1 MAETSYINLYEDAAA
16 YSADASARVA
26 LDCSTV
32 SMEDD
37 TKALHYDGVNVE
49 VPKKAVKVG
58 DAVYVDGSG
67 NLHFI
72 DTTGT
77 VNNTDLTKEVA
88 SGGRGWTS
96 IGAIGMRK
104 GQKAWILHKTETDT
118 KYINAWVF
126 KVTGYAAGTAI
137 VFKAYTANDTTDYVE
152 VVGFTPTAENVASV
166 SAMATAMNSFLT
178 TNQNPT
184 GAVQTN
190 WSTCV
195 MKDASGNDAVFM
207 LLEGDSSSGVYYSH
221 RQSPIK
227 SGATATLATWD
238 LLGLTSDK
246 TTNARVNGSHDL
258 RAGWNKEQLYK
269 YYKSST
275 NRDSA
280 GSPTDSISSGGII
293 SEKDWNNNS
302 FPTVKAY
309 YGTWNKYLDSVM
321 LKVPAGVYSSDA
333 LPVYYGKAKEINDK
347 AKTVTFTSVI
357 TGSEKMVFKAFENS
371 TSVYDGGAGL
381 DWYMPGIEEE
391 FGIFSQMKVDGS
403 DPVNS
408 AMVKIGSTARNME
421 QARGVPARYS
431 INTAWCTGSYGGF
444 SNIYPALNSNIRVCS
459 VANLEL

>member
-1 MAETSYINLYEDAAA
+1 MAGSYINKYADAAEYA
-16 YSADASARVA
+16 ADTARTA
-26 LDCSTV
+26 LGKSTV
-32 SMEDD
+32 SLESDSGV
-37 TKALHYDGVNVE
+37 LHYDGVNVE
-49 VPKKAVKVG
+49 IPKKAVKVG

-67 NLHFI
+67 NLHFV
-72 DTTGT
+72 DTTGS
-77 VNNTDLTKEVA
+77 VNNTDLTTAVA

-96 IGAIGMRK
+96 VGAVGMRK
-104 GQKAWILHKTETDT
+104 GQKAWILHKTETET
-118 KYINAWVF
+118 KYLNAWAF

-137 VFKAYTANDTTDYVE
+137 VFKAYTASDTADYVE
-152 VVGFTPTAENVASV
+152 VTGFTPTAENVASV

-178 TNQNPT
+178 TNKNPT

-190 WSTCV
+190 WSACV

-207 LLEGDSSSGVYYSH
+207 LLEGNSSSGVYYSH

-258 RAGWNKEQLYK
+258 RAVWNKDQIYN
-269 YYKSST
+269 YYKAST

-280 GSPTDSISSGGII
+280 GTPTDSISSDGII
-293 SEKDWNNNS
+293 SEKAWNNNS

-309 YGTWNKYLDSVM
+309 YGTWDKYLDSVM
-321 LKVPAGVYSSDA
+321 LKVPAGAYSSDA
-333 LPVYYGKAKEINDK
+333 LPVYYGKAKEIQDK

-357 TGSEKMVFKAFENS
+357 SGSEKTVFKAFDVS
-371 TSVYDGGAGL
+371 ASVSDGGAGL
-381 DWYMPGIEEE
+381 DWYMPGIEET

-408 AMVKIGSTARNME
+408 AMVKIGSTARNLE
-421 QARGVPARYS
+421 LTRWVPARYYY
-431 INTAWCTGSYGGF
+431 NYAWCMNRPGFFYYDSLGS
-444 SNIYPALNSNIRVCS
+444 NNRACAVALL
-459 VANLEL
+459 NL

>member
-1 MAETSYINLYEDAAA
+1 MAKASYINLYEDAAA
-16 YSADASARVA
+16 YDADAAARAA
-26 LDCSTV
+26 LGGSTI

-37 TKALHYDGVNVE
+37 TKVLHYDGVNVE
-49 VPKKAVKVG
+49 IPKKAVKVG

-77 VNNTDLTKEVA
+77 VNNTDLTKAVA

-96 IGAIGMRK
+96 IGSIGMRK
-104 GQKAWILHKTETDT
+104 GQKAWILHKTESDT
-118 KYINAWVF
+118 KYINAWAF
-126 KVTGYAAGTAI
+126 KVTGYDAGTAI
-137 VFKAYTANDTTDYVE
+137 VFKAYTANDTTEYVE
-152 VVGFTPTAENVASV
+152 VTGFTPTAENVASV

-190 WSTCV
+190 WSACV

-207 LLEGDSSSGVYYSH
+207 LLEGNSSSGVYYSH

-246 TTNARVNGSHDL
+246 TTNSRVNGSHDL
-258 RAGWNKEQLYK
+258 RAGWNKDQLYN
-269 YYKSST
+269 YYKAST

-280 GSPTDSISSGGII
+280 GSPTDSITSGGII
-293 SEKDWNNNS
+293 SEKAWNNNS

-309 YGTWNKYLDSVM
+309 YGTWDKYLDSVM
-321 LKVPAGVYSSDA
+321 LKVPAGAYYSDA
-333 LPVYYGKAKEINDK
+333 LPVYYGKAKEIQDK

-357 TGSEKMVFKAFENS
+357 SGSEKMVFKAFDAS
-371 TSVYDGGAGL
+371 ASVSDGGAGL
-381 DWYMPGIEEE
+381 DWYMPGIEEA

-408 AMVKIGSTARNME
+408 AMVKIGSTARNLE
-421 QARGVPARYS
+421 QTRWVPARYS
-431 INTAWCTGSYGGF
+431 GNYAWSMYNFGGF
-444 SNIYPALNSNIRVCS
+444 YTNLLYYSYLACA
-459 VANLEL
+459 VAILDI

>member
-1 MAETSYINLYEDAAA
+1 MAGSYINKYADAAEYA
-16 YSADASARVA
+16 ADTARSA
-26 LDCSTV
+26 LGKSTV
-32 SMEDD
+32 SLESDSGV
-37 TKALHYDGVNVE
+37 LHYDGVNVE
-49 VPKKAVKVG
+49 ITKKAVKVG

-77 VNNTDLTKEVA
+77 VNNTDLTTAVA

-96 IGAIGMRK
+96 VGVVGMRK

-118 KYINAWVF
+118 KYINAWAF
-126 KVTGYAAGTAI
+126 KVTGYAAGTEI
-137 VFKAYTANDTTDYVE
+137 VFKAYTANDTADYVE
-152 VVGFTPTAENVASV
+152 VTGFTPTDENVASV

-190 WSTCV
+190 WSACV

-207 LLEGDSSSGVYYSH
+207 LLEGNSSSGVYYSH

-258 RAGWNKEQLYK
+258 RAGWNKDQLYN
-269 YYKSST
+269 YYKAST
-275 NRDSA
+275 NRDSV
-280 GSPTDSISSGGII
+280 GSPTDSITSGGLI
-293 SEKDWNNNS
+293 SEKAWNNNS

-309 YGTWNKYLDSVM
+309 YGTWDKYLDSVM
-321 LKVPAGVYSSDA
+321 LKVPAGAYSSDA
-333 LPVYYGKAKEINDK
+333 MPVYYGKAKEIQDK

-357 TGSEKMVFKAFENS
+357 SGSEKMVFKAFDVS
-371 TSVYDGGAGL
+371 ASVSDGGAGL
-381 DWYMPGIEEE
+381 DWYMPGIEEA

-408 AMVKIGSTARNME
+408 AMVKIGSTASNLEHTRW
-421 QARGVPARYS
+421 VPARSYS
-431 INTAWCTGSYGGF
+431 PDAWCMSASGAFHHSYSLGNGSRACAV
-444 SNIYPALNSNIRVCS
+444 ALL
-459 VANLEL
+459 NL

>member
-1 MAETSYINLYEDAAA
+1 MAGSYINKYADAAEYA
-16 YSADASARVA
+16 ADTARTV
-26 LDCSTV
+26 LGKSTV
-32 SMEDD
+32 SLESDSGV
-37 TKALHYDGVNVE
+37 LHYDGVNVE
-49 VPKKAVKVG
+49 IPKKAVKVG

-77 VNNTDLTKEVA
+77 VNNTDLTTAVA

-96 IGAIGMRK
+96 IGSIGMRK

-118 KYINAWVF
+118 KYINAWAF

-137 VFKAYTANDTTDYVE
+137 VFKAYTSNDTNDYVE
-152 VVGFTPTAENVASV
+152 VTGFTPTAENVASV

-190 WSTCV
+190 WSACV

-207 LLEGDSSSGVYYSH
+207 LLEGNSSSGVYSSH

-227 SGATATLATWD
+227 SGATATIATWD

-246 TTNARVNGSHDL
+246 TTNARVNGSHDM
-258 RAGWNKEQLYK
+258 RAGWNKDQLYNYFK
-269 YYKSST
+269 AST
-275 NRDSA
+275 NRDST
-280 GSPTDSISSGGII
+280 GSPTDSITSGGII
-293 SEKDWNNNS
+293 SEKAWNNNS

-309 YGTWNKYLDSVM
+309 YGTWDKYLDSVM
-321 LKVPAGVYSSDA
+321 LKVPTGAYSSDA
-333 LPVYYGKAKEINDK
+333 LPVYYGKAKEIQDK

-357 TGSEKMVFKAFENS
+357 SGSEKKVFKAFDVS
-371 TSVYDGGAGL
+371 ASVSDGGAGL

-408 AMVKIGSTARNME
+408 AMVKIGSTARNLE
-421 QARGVPARYS
+421 QTRWVPARY
-431 INTAWCTGSYGGF
+431 NLNCAWVMYGYGGF
-444 SNIYPALNSNIRVCS
+444 YGDYLNPTYRACAVALL
-459 VANLEL
+459 NL

>member
-1 MAETSYINLYEDAAA
+1 MAKASYINLYEDAAA
-16 YSADASARVA
+16 YSADASARAA
-26 LDCSTV
+26 LGGSTV

-37 TKALHYDGVNVE
+37 PKVLHYDGVNVE
-49 VPKKAVKVG
+49 IPKKAVKVG

-77 VNNTDLTKEVA
+77 VKNTELT
-88 SGGRGWTS
+88 GRGWTS
-96 IGAIGMRK
+96 IGVVGMRK

-118 KYINAWVF
+118 KYINAWAF

-137 VFKAYTANDTTDYVE
+137 VFNAYTANDTTEYVE
-152 VVGFTPTAENVASV
+152 VTGFTPTAENVASV

-190 WSTCV
+190 WSACV
-195 MKDASGNDAVFM
+195 MKDTSGNDAVFM
-207 LLEGDSSSGVYYSH
+207 LLEGNSSSGVYYSH

-258 RAGWNKEQLYK
+258 RAGWNKDQLYN
-269 YYKSST
+269 YYKAST

-280 GSPTDSISSGGII
+280 GSPTDSITSGGVI
-293 SEKDWNNNS
+293 SEKAWNNNS

-309 YGTWNKYLDSVM
+309 YGTWDKYLDSVM
-321 LKVPAGVYSSDA
+321 LKVPAGAYFSDA
-333 LPVYYGKAKEINDK
+333 LPVYYGKAKEIQDK
-347 AKTVTFTSVI
+347 AKTFTFTSVI
-357 TGSEKMVFKAFENS
+357 SGSEKKVFKAFDVS
-371 TSVYDGGAGL
+371 ASVSDGGAGL
-381 DWYMPGIEEE
+381 DWYMPGIEEA
-391 FGIFSQMKVDGS
+391 FGIFIQMKVDGS

-408 AMVKIGSTARNME
+408 AMVKIGSTARNLE
-421 QARGVPARYS
+421 LTRWVPARIYYTYAWSMNLGGNFYNYS
-431 INTAWCTGSYGGF
+431 LNGTGRACAV
-444 SNIYPALNSNIRVCS
+444 AL
-459 VANLEL
+459 LDL

>member
-1 MAETSYINLYEDAAA
+1 MASYINNYDNAAD
-16 YSADASARVA
+16 YSADASARAA
-26 LDCSTV
+26 LGGSTV

-37 TKALHYDGVNVE
+37 TKVLHYDGVNVE
-49 VPKKAVKVG
+49 IPKKAVKVG

-72 DTTGT
+72 DTTGS
-77 VNNTDLTKEVA
+77 VNNTDLTTAVA

-96 IGAIGMRK
+96 VGAVGMRK
-104 GQKAWILHKTETDT
+104 GPKAWILHKMETDT
-118 KYINAWVF
+118 KYINVWAF
-126 KVTGYAAGTAI
+126 NVTGYSAGTEI
-137 VFKAYTANDTTDYVE
+137 VFKAYTADDTTDYVE
-152 VVGFTPTAENVASV
+152 VAGFTPTAEDVASV

-178 TNQNPT
+178 TNQNPA

-190 WSTCV
+190 WSACV

-207 LLEGDSSSGVYYSH
+207 LLEGSSSSGVYYSH

-227 SGATATLATWD
+227 SGATAALAAWD

-258 RAGWNKEQLYK
+258 RAGWNKDQLYNH
-269 YYKSST
+269 YKAST

-280 GSPTDSISSGGII
+280 GSPTDSITSGGII
-293 SEKDWNNNS
+293 SEKAWNNNS

-309 YGTWNKYLDSVM
+309 YGTWDKYLDSVM
-321 LKVPAGVYSSDA
+321 LKVPAGAYSSDA
-333 LPVYYGKAKEINDK
+333 LPVYYGKAKEIQDK

-357 TGSEKMVFKAFENS
+357 SGSEKMVFKAFDVS
-371 TSVYDGGAGL
+371 ASVSDGGAGL
-381 DWYMPGIEEE
+381 DWYMPGIEEG

-408 AMVKIGSTARNME
+408 AMVKIGSTARNLE
-421 QARGVPARYS
+421 QTRWVPACFNLYY
-431 INTAWCTGSYGGF
+431 AWALGISGA
-444 SNIYPALNSNIRVCS
+444 SNSASLYYNSRACAVAL
-459 VANLEL
+459 LEL

>member
-1 MAETSYINLYEDAAA
+1 MANAKFINLYENKAGYDAETHGVNG
-16 YSADASARVA
+16 SE
-26 LDCSTV
+26 V
-32 SMEDD
+32 SLIDD
-37 TKALHYDGVNVE
+37 IEKVVYDGVNVE
-49 VPKKAVKVG
+49 IPKKAVKVG

-77 VNNTDLTKEVA
+77 VNNTDLTTAVA

-96 IGAIGMRK
+96 IGVIGMRK
-104 GQKAWILHKTETDT
+104 GQKAWILHKTETET
-118 KYINAWVF
+118 KYINAWAF
-126 KVTGYAAGTAI
+126 KVTDYAAGTAI
-137 VFKAYTANDTTDYVE
+137 VFKAYTTNDTDEYVE
-152 VVGFTPTAENVASV
+152 VTGFTPTAENVASV
-166 SAMATAMNSFLT
+166 SAMAAAMNSFLT

-190 WSTCV
+190 WSACV

-238 LLGLTSDK
+238 LLGLTYDK
-246 TTNARVNGSHDL
+246 TTNERVNGSHDM
-258 RAGWNKEQLYK
+258 RAGWNKDQLYN
-269 YYKSST
+269 YYKAST

-280 GSPTDSISSGGII
+280 GSPTDSITSGGII
-293 SEKDWNNNS
+293 SEKAWNNNS

-309 YGTWNKYLDSVM
+309 YGTWDKYLDSVM
-321 LKVPAGVYSSDA
+321 LKVPAGAYPSDA
-333 LPVYYGKAKEINDK
+333 LPVYYGEAKEIQDK

-357 TGSEKMVFKAFENS
+357 SGSEKMVFKAFYVS
-371 TSVYDGGAGL
+371 ASVSDGGAGL
-381 DWYMPGIEEE
+381 DWFMPGIEEA

-408 AMVKIGSTARNME
+408 AMVKIGSTARILE
-421 QARGVPARYS
+421 QTRWVPARYHNYS
-431 INTAWCTGSYGGF
+431 EWCMYYNSAFNNDGLGS
-444 SNIYPALNSNIRVCS
+444 SARACAVALL
-459 VANLEL
+459 NL

>member
-1 MAETSYINLYEDAAA
+1 MAKTSYINLYEDAAA
-16 YSADASARVA
+16 YAADASERAA
-26 LDCSTV
+26 LGGSTV

-37 TKALHYDGVNVE
+37 SKVLHYDGVNVE

-72 DTTGT
+72 DTTGA
-77 VNNTDLTKEVA
+77 VNNTELTT
-88 SGGRGWTS
+88 GRGWTS

-104 GQKAWILHKTETDT
+104 GQNAWILHKTETDT
-118 KYINAWVF
+118 KYINAWAF
-126 KVTGYAAGTAI
+126 KVTDYAEGTEI

-152 VVGFTPTAENVASV
+152 VAGFTPTAENVASV

-190 WSTCV
+190 WSACV
-195 MKDASGNDAVFM
+195 MKDAEGNDAVFM
-207 LLEGDSSSGVYYSH
+207 ILEGDSSSGVYYSH

-258 RAGWNKEQLYK
+258 RAGWSKDQIYN
-269 YYKSST
+269 YYKAST

-293 SEKDWNNNS
+293 SEKAWNNNS

-309 YGTWNKYLDSVM
+309 YGTWDKYLDSVM
-321 LKVPAGVYSSDA
+321 LKFPTGAYSSDA
-333 LPVYYGKAKEINDK
+333 LPLYYGKAKEIQEK
-347 AKTVTFTSVI
+347 AKTITFTSVI
-357 TGSEKMVFKAFENS
+357 SGSEKMVFKAFDVS
-371 TSVYDGGAGL
+371 ASVSDGGAGL
-381 DWYMPGIEEE
+381 DWYMPGIEEA
-391 FGIFSQMKVDGS
+391 FGIFSQMKNDGS

-408 AMVKIGSTARNME
+408 AMVKIGSTAYNLDQQRW
-421 QARGVPARYS
+421 VPARYS
-431 INTAWCTGSYGGF
+431 LYNSWFMF
-444 SNIYPALNSNIRVCS
+444 SNGAFTTFTMSNNNLSCA
-459 VANLEL
+459 VAVLEF

>member
-1 MAETSYINLYEDAAA
+1 MAGSYINKYADAAEYA
-16 YSADASARVA
+16 ADTARTV
-26 LDCSTV
+26 LGKSTV
-32 SMEDD
+32 SLESDSGV
-37 TKALHYDGVNVE
+37 LHYDGVNVE
-49 VPKKAVKVG
+49 IPKKAVKVG

-77 VNNTDLTKEVA
+77 VNNTDLTTAVA

-96 IGAIGMRK
+96 IGSIGMRK

-118 KYINAWVF
+118 KYINAWAF

-137 VFKAYTANDTTDYVE
+137 VFKAYTSNDTNDYVE
-152 VVGFTPTAENVASV
+152 VTGFTPTAENVASV

-190 WSTCV
+190 WSACV

-207 LLEGDSSSGVYYSH
+207 LLEGNSSSGVYSSH

-227 SGATATLATWD
+227 SGATATIATWD

-246 TTNARVNGSHDL
+246 TTNARVNGSHDM
-258 RAGWNKEQLYK
+258 RAGWNKDQLYNYFK
-269 YYKSST
+269 AST
-275 NRDSA
+275 NRDST
-280 GSPTDSISSGGII
+280 GSPTDSITSGGII
-293 SEKDWNNNS
+293 SEKAWNNNS

-309 YGTWNKYLDSVM
+309 YGTWDKYLDSVM
-321 LKVPAGVYSSDA
+321 LKVPTGAYSSDA
-333 LPVYYGKAKEINDK
+333 MPVYYGKAKEIQDK

-357 TGSEKMVFKAFENS
+357 SGSEKKVFKAFDVS
-371 TSVYDGGAGL
+371 ASVSDGGAGL

-408 AMVKIGSTARNME
+408 AMVKIGSTARNLE
-421 QARGVPARYS
+421 QTRWVPARFSGY
-431 INTAWCTGSYGGF
+431 NAWYMGSFGAF
-444 SNIYPALNSNIRVCS
+444 SAYYLYYNIRACA
-459 VANLEL
+459 VALLNL

>member
-1 MAETSYINLYEDAAA
+1 MAGSYINKYADAAEYA
-16 YSADASARVA
+16 ADTARTT
-26 LDCSTV
+26 LGKSTV
-32 SMEDD
+32 SLESDSGV
-37 TKALHYDGVNVE
+37 LHYDGVNVE
-49 VPKKAVKVG
+49 IPKKAVKVG

-77 VNNTDLTKEVA
+77 VNNTDLTTAVA

-96 IGAIGMRK
+96 IGSIGMRK

-118 KYINAWVF
+118 KYINAWAF

-152 VVGFTPTAENVASV
+152 VTGFTPTAENVASV

-190 WSTCV
+190 WSACV
-195 MKDASGNDAVFM
+195 LKDSSGNDAVFM
-207 LLEGDSSSGVYYSH
+207 LLEGNSSSGVYSSH

-227 SGATATLATWD
+227 SGATATIATWD

-258 RAGWNKEQLYK
+258 RAGWNKDQLYN
-269 YYKSST
+269 YYNAST

-280 GSPTDSISSGGII
+280 GSPTDSITSGGII
-293 SEKDWNNNS
+293 SEKAWNNNS

-309 YGTWNKYLDSVM
+309 YGTWDKYLDSVM
-321 LKVPAGVYSSDA
+321 LKVPAGTYSSDA
-333 LPVYYGKAKEINDK
+333 LPFYYGKAKEIQDK

-357 TGSEKMVFKAFENS
+357 SGSEKKVFKAFDVS
-371 TSVYDGGAGL
+371 ASVSDGGAGL

-408 AMVKIGSTARNME
+408 AMVKIGSTARNLE
-421 QARGVPARYS
+421 QTRWVPARY
-431 INTAWCTGSYGGF
+431 NGNNAWYMYSYGNFGYYTYLRY
-444 SNIYPALNSNIRVCS
+444 SYLACAVALL
-459 VANLEL
+459 NL